1 MRYEWLQVPN
11 DMLRV
16 RARTLA
22 NLLTASTGRKV
33 SRGDALTLALDL
45 WDWVVSQVNEDAE
58 DLGAEFE
65 RCSVL
70 PVYKADALLPEALG
84 WPTKHAPALMGALCD
99 EHVRVMAEE
108 GENLRILDVR
118 ERYSR
123 LAKQQGDS
131 RGRARAS
138 YLAKEHGWTHKPGVG
153 YVSPTGE
160 VAESWRELLERLGG
174 AK

>member
-22 NLLTASTGRKV
+22 NLLTAATGRKV
-33 SRGDALTLALDL
+33 SRGDALTLVLDL

-58 DLGAEFE
+58 DLDAEFE
-65 RCSVL
+65 RCAVL
-70 PVYKADALLPEALG
+70 PYERAEALLPEALG
-84 WPTKHAPALMGALCD
+84 WPDKHAMPLMQALCD
-99 EHVRVMAEE
+99 KHVGVMAVE
-108 GENLRILDVR
+108 GERLRVLGIR

-131 RGRARAS
+131 RGRARAA
-138 YLAKEHGWTHKPGVG
+138 YLAKANGWTHKPGVG

-160 VAESWRELLERLGG
+160 VAESWRDLLERLGG